1 MRDIDGVRCRIPN
14 LVLLRTL
21 VPRVLVMRLIR
32 GVLPLRGDPIHAFTV
47 IPPSV
52 IVSITLIPL
61 HSLLP
66 PDLRHRRRRVVA
78 RLIV

>member
-14 LVLLRTL
+14 LLLLRNI

-66 PDLRHRRRRVVA
+66 PDLRHWRRVVA